1 MIKLTLALIL
11 IGFIY
16 VPPGQPQAPPPV
28 LEFTIP
34 MQPVETENSA
44 LLCPCVAA

>member
-1 MIKLTLALIL
+1 MLSIAFVI

-16 VPPGQPQAPPPV
+16 VPTEQPEAPPPV

-34 MQPVETENSA
+34 MQPVETEYNV